1 MNCQLS
7 QQIQFILEIDKLK
20 GILRQTRLIDDSR
33 PENSA
38 EHSWHLA
45 LMAIILA
52 EYAPSQ
58 VDLGRAITMVLLHD
72 LVEIDAGDTFCY
84 DVQGNQDKAIREEK
98 AATRIFGM
106 LPEDQGQSLR
116 EIWAE
121 FEAAATPTA
130 QFAVALDRLQPLL
143 LNQQNQGGTWQLYGI
158 TQDQVMQR
166 MTPVQD
172 GTPQLWALVEQIV
185 ADCIKAGYL
194 QKARSLSTNTQVD

>member
-1 MNCQLS
+1 MNCRLS

-58 VDLGRAITMVLLHD
+58 VDLGRAIIMVLLHD

>member
-7 QQIQFILEIDKLK
+7 HQILFILEIDKLK

>member
-1 MNCQLS
+1 MNCRLS

-52 EYAPSQ
+52 EYVPSQ
-58 VDLGRAITMVLLHD
+58 VDLGRAIIMVLLHD

-158 TQDQVMQR
+158 SEDQVMQR
-166 MTPVQD
+166 MAPVQD

-194 QKARSLSTNTQVD
+194 QKARSLSTNSQVD

>member
-1 MNCQLS
+1 MNCRLS
-7 QQIQFILEIDKLK
+7 QQIQFIIEIDKLK

-58 VDLGRAITMVLLHD
+58 VDLGRAIIMVLLHD

-106 LPEDQGQSLR
+106 LPEDQEQSLW

-130 QFAVALDRLQPLL
+130 RFAVALDRLQPLL
-143 LNQQNQGGTWQLYGI
+143 QNQQNQGGTWQLYGI
-158 TQDQVMQR
+158 TQDQVMER
-166 MTPVQD
+166 MAPVQD

-194 QKARSLSTNTQVD
+194 QSARSLSTNTQVD